1 MSGERIPPRTLS
13 DTTEVGVKLE
23 RAKGQRVREKGTR
36 NYMWWKTD
44 RKTELQTEKS
54 RGEWKKENHL
64 TPLFSRG
71 QGGCKLDIKTQ
82 IAFRQ
87 VTLCHKILDACRE
100 ETTIPISLWENN
112 IFIFRP
118 FIEWKLW
125 GIRFY
130 GVWAGSLQFL
140 TPMQQKGRNHSCVL
154 SLCSWISFSQLEK
167 RLRVSLGE
175 SILPPSLFTI
185 RNDAAPHALCV
196 YMKLKI
202 KKKKIF
208 Y

>member
-1 MSGERIPPRTLS
+1 MKGFLLGHSVIQLKWVWNKKEQKDKEWGKRGQGTTCGERL
-13 DTTEVGVKLE
+13 TE
-23 RAKGQRVREKGTR
+23 RQNCRQRG
-36 NYMWWKTD
+36 
-44 RKTELQTEKS
+44 S